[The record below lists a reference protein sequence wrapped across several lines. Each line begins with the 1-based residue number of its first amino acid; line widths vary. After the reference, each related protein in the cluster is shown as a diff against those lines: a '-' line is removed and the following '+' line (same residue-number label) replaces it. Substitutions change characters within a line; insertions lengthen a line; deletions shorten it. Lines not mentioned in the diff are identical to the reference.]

1 MKKTLIRLICTMLTL
16 VFLAGCGNKVVK
28 TDMKQTDEE
37 GDFVLAKNN
46 EMSEET
52 KKELAKITNVF
63 EEALKTSNAKDLMG
77 YLDRDFQITQANIN
91 NFFKQIT
98 DMKINPFTQYDAYY
112 LKDLK
117 VAETMVRVKKSA
129 DAEQTIELS
138 PGSSEM
144 YAVMYVSENA
154 DISMMISIICAKMDG
169 KWKLV
174 WIDTSDFKY
183 GGMDANALYDAAVEC
198 KKAGKNMPAY
208 IYSQMMMNVIQPGNL
223 LRYKNVTK
231 MQDLY
236 YQMNKEAWGEKK
248 PPIALS
254 DPKLRIQG
262 VGLSKEEMGIIP
274 MVAYQTETKLTDK
287 QTLNKEAIKVR
298 DEFNKMYPGMT
309 ENFKKIAIHA
319 TNEDPNNAQG
329 QVKFEKILLPIK

>member
-1 MKKTLIRLICTMLTL
+1 MKKFLIRFICAVLTL
-16 VFLAGCGNKVVK
+16 MFLAGCGNKVVN
-28 TDMKQTDEE
+28 TDIKKTDEE
-37 GDFVLAKNN
+37 GDFVLAKND
-46 EMSEET
+46 EMREDT
-52 KKELAKITNVF
+52 KKDLLKITNVF
-63 EEALKTSNAKDLMG
+63 EEALKTSNAKNLMD

-91 NFFKQIT
+91 NFFKQIV
-98 DMKINPFTQYDAYY
+98 DMKINPFTQYDTYY
-112 LKDLK
+112 MKDMK
-117 VAETMVRVKKSA
+117 VAESMVRVKKSA

-183 GGMDANALYDAAVEC
+183 GGMDANALYDAAVKS

-208 IYSQMMMNVIQPGNL
+208 VYTQMMMNVIQPGNL

-236 YQMNKEAWGEKK
+236 YQMNKEAWGDKK
-248 PPIALS
+248 IPIALS
-254 DPKLRIQG
+254 NPKLRIQG
-262 VGLSKEEMGIIP
+262 VGLAKQETGIIP
-274 MVAYQTETKLTDK
+274 MIAYQTETKLTDK
-287 QTLNKEAIKVR
+287 EALKKESIQVR

-309 ENFKKIAIHA
+309 ESFKQIEIHA
-319 TNEDPNNAQG
+319 TNEDPNKAQG
-329 QVKFEKILLPIK
+329 QVKFEKIMLPIK